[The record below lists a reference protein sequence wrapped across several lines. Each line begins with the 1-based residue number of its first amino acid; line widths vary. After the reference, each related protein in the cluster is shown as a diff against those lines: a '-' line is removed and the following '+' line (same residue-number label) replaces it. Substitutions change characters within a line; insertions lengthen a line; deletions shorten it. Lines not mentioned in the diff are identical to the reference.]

1 MKIVCINI
9 DQRVII
15 FKSLLK
21 AGLAGA
27 LLIMKNT
34 VFVITCMQYKWV
46 NDEFKER
53 GNPL

>member
-15 FKSLLK
+15 FKSLLT

-27 LLIMKNT
+27 LLIMKKYR
-34 VFVITCMQYKWV
+34 VRHHLYAIQMG
-46 NDEFKER
+46 R
-53 GNPL
+53 R